1 MWISLDISE
10 KHLEGYMVTLI
21 AKQLVHLLSH
31 LWFIYTFNTYLFPGY
46 FVPGIALSTYLESA
60 SIRAE
65 KNLMTANDK
74 GLWSGLKV
82 KEGFPEEETLQQSAE
97 GINLARVK
105 FMQREDQK
113 EALWAGADGP
123 WWPVTRCNWQ
133 EPEAA
138 SAGPCRQEPV
148 KGSE

>member
-31 LWFIYTFNTYLFPGY
+31 LWFIYTFNTYLFTGY

-105 FMQREDQK
+105 FMQGEDPK
-113 EALWAGADGP
+113 EALLAGADSD
-123 WWPVTRCNWQ
+123 
-133 EPEAA
+133 EM
-138 SAGPCRQEPV
+138 
-148 KGSE
+148 